1 MFQIFIIV
9 GTIGTAI
16 AGGSLGVS
24 VYGVIIFWRF
34 IMGVGIGGDYPVS
47 SVITSEFAARR
58 IRGRMMAAVFSAQG
72 WGNRE
77 YLHWPLKGHADN
89 QLLPVSYPSSPLLL
103 SSQRSSASL
112 STTSK
117 ESTKHGEPSSVSD
130 VFPPSSLYTSD

>member
-1 MFQIFIIV
+1 M
-9 GTIGTAI
+9 GTIGVSI

-47 SVITSEFAARR
+47 SVITSEFAARK

-77 YLHWPLKGHADN
+77 YIHRQAVRNNADF
-89 QLLPVSYPSSPLLL
+89 QSRP
-103 SSQRSSASL
+103 
-112 STTSK
+112 
-117 ESTKHGEPSSVSD
+117 E
-130 VFPPSSLYTSD
+130 

>member
-1 MFQIFIIV
+1 
-9 GTIGTAI
+9 
-16 AGGSLGVS
+16 VS

-77 YLHWPLKGHADN
+77 FIALWFDMAT
-89 QLLPVSYPSSPLLL
+89 LLVAIDRLIPQNL
-103 SSQRSSASL
+103 R
-112 STTSK
+112 
-117 ESTKHGEPSSVSD
+117 
-130 VFPPSSLYTSD
+130 

>member
-77 YLHWPLKGHADN
+77 FLHWPWRRKR
-89 QLLPVSYPSSPLLL
+89 P
-103 SSQRSSASL
+103 R
-112 STTSK
+112 
-117 ESTKHGEPSSVSD
+117 
-130 VFPPSSLYTSD
+130 